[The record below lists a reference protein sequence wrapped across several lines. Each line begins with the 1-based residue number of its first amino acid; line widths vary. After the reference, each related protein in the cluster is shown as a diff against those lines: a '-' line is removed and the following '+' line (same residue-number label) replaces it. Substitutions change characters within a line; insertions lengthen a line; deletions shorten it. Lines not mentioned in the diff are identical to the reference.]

1 MFDDNIYLFDPIV
14 KKIEGKH
21 NVLEVNREI
30 FKSCKEIK
38 FLKKEYIIDSNKMTV
53 AGKVEFFCD
62 NQRINVVDIITFN
75 SNLKIISIVA
85 YLDTKELV

>member
-14 KKIEGKH
+14 KIEGKH

-30 FKSCKEIK
+30 FKSCMEIK

-53 AGKVEFFCD
+53 AGKVEFFL
-62 NQRINVVDIITFN
+62 R
-75 SNLKIISIVA
+75 
-85 YLDTKELV
+85 